1 MLEAIR
7 QGIVGNISKVDSR
20 SGSIFEVLNNIFLL
34 LDV

>member
-20 SGSIFEVLNNIFLL
+20 SGSIVEVLSLIHI
-34 LDV
+34 